1 MVLVLGYAGQNI
13 ELRKKHIF
21 ASRTCRIATI
31 QNSPIGIQ
39 QAVDLLKRNLEDL
52 LLILKWNKKHGIKLF
67 RIGSDFAPH
76 STNPEFIKP
85 EKRNN
90 YKALAYSLKPFS
102 HLLRKVGAYAR
113 KHGMRLTF
121 HPDPFI
127 VLGTPNPHVLVKSIR
142 ELYFHARVLDIMGLD
157 LNSII
162 VLHGGGTYGDKAGTI
177 RKWIKEFNKLPVM
190 IKRRIA
196 IENDEYSFN
205 ISDMLDISRGV
216 DAFPLR
222 FHAPG
227 HAPTSARNPRKPRK
241 PIKWSQDKYYK
252 IPVIFDIFHYACYDR
267 VLEIRN
273 RQQGDEGRYFHPDQ
287 MSEQKLPEELLPLVE
302 RSWGSRI
309 MKMHISEQKRGSQ
322 LGAHSDYVNTIPEY
336 ILILFGSSST
346 RTDLMVEAKMK
357 EKAVMRLR
365 KKYPNYVS

>member
-1 MVLVLGYAGQNI
+1 MVLVLGYAGQNVQ
-13 ELRKKHIF
+13 LRKKHIF
-21 ASRTCRIATI
+21 ASRTCRMSTI
-31 QNSPIGIQ
+31 QNSPIGMQ
-39 QAVDLLKRNLEDL
+39 QGIDLLKRNLQDL
-52 LLILKWNKKHGIKLF
+52 LVILKWNKKHRIKLF

-76 STNPEFIKP
+76 ATNPEFITP
-85 EKRNN
+85 EKRDN
-90 YKALAYSLKPFS
+90 YKSLAYPLKSFS

-113 KHGMRLTF
+113 KHRMRLTF

-142 ELYFHARVLDIMGLD
+142 ELYFHARVLDVMGMD

-205 ISDMLDISRGV
+205 TSDMLAISRGV
-216 DAFPLR
+216 KAFPLR
-222 FHAPG
+222 FTGNPG
-227 HAPTSARNPRKPRK
+227 NPG
-241 PIKWSQDKYYK
+241 KWKQDKYYK
-252 IPVIFDIFHYACYDR
+252 IPVIFDIFHYTCYNR

-273 RQQGDEGRYFHPDQ
+273 RQHSDEERYFHPDQ
-287 MSEQKLPEELLPLVE
+287 MTEQKLPDELLPLVE

-309 MKMHISEQKRGSQ
+309 MKMHISEQRRGSQ
-322 LGAHSDYVNTIPEY
+322 LGAHADYVNTIPEY
-336 ILILFGSSST
+336 ILVLYGGPNT

-357 EKAVMRLR
+357 EKAVVRLR
-365 KKYPNYVS
+365 KKYPNYTS